1 MAGMLTREILVAD
14 DEPVLRL
21 IATGMLKRAGFTV
34 VVASDGHEALERL
47 STPGGPSL
55 ALLDWVMPRLDGP
68 EVLRRLRAVPTE
80 RPPYVILVTS
90 RSGADDIVAGL
101 DAGANDYLTKPVDE
115 DELVARVRVGIRVL
129 ELQEALADRVQK
141 LEDALASVRQLQG
154 LLPMCAYCKSIRDD
168 QNYWQQ
174 VETYLSQRSDVTFSH
189 SYCPSCYERHVRPQI
204 EELERETKARRSRR

>member
-1 MAGMLTREILVAD
+1 MAGMPTREILVAD

-21 IATGMLKRAGFTV
+21 IATGMLNRAGFTV

-47 STPGGPSL
+47 SAPGGPSL

-68 EVLRRLRAVPTE
+68 EDCGVSAPCRPSARPTSFSSPAE
-80 RPPYVILVTS
+80 R
-90 RSGADDIVAGL
+90 ADDIVAGL

-129 ELQEALADRVQK
+129 ELQEALADRVKK

-204 EELERETKARRSRR
+204 EELERETRARRPRR

>member
-1 MAGMLTREILVAD
+1 MTGMIAREILVAD

-21 IATGMLKRAGFTV
+21 IAGGMLKRAGFTV
-34 VVASDGHEALERL
+34 VVAADGHEALERL
-47 STPGGPSL
+47 SAPGGPSL

-80 RPPYVILVTS
+80 RPPYIILVTS

-115 DELVARVRVGIRVL
+115 DELVARVRVGVRVL
-129 ELQEALADRVQK
+129 ELQEALADRVNK
-141 LEDALASVRQLQG
+141 LEEALANVRQLQG